1 MKNVRYKV
9 EGYKN
14 MANKNIKV
22 KEVITAFIKGVKN
35 FFPMPNLIFSL
46 GLSGAEMALYMY
58 LMYIEDR
65 EKHTCHP
72 SFKTIGKALK
82 MSKGTVKKYVDSL
95 VEKQMIGVEHTNI
108 VTKSGIKRNGTLLY
122 TILPIQNALD
132 YYNEQ
137 QAIIAQNQNENPT
150 GFYCRNKHRG
160 C

>member
-1 MKNVRYKV
+1 M
-9 EGYKN
+9 
-14 MANKNIKV
+14 
-22 KEVITAFIKGVKN
+22 ITIFIKGVKN

-82 MSKGTVKKYVDSL
+82 MSKTTVKKYVDSL
-95 VEKQMIGVEHTNI
+95 VEKRMIAVERTSITTESGV
-108 VTKSGIKRNGTLLY
+108 KRNGTLIY

-137 QAIIAQNQNENPT
+137 QAFIAQNRNKNLSD
-150 GFYCRNKHRG
+150 FYCRNKQRG

>member
-14 MANKNIKV
+14 KV
-22 KEVITAFIKGVKN
+22 SKKLECQEVIAVFIKGVKN

-46 GLSGAEMALYMY
+46 GLSGAEIALYMY

-82 MSKGTVKKYVDSL
+82 MSKTTVKKYVDSL
-95 VEKQMIGVEHTNI
+95 VEKQMISVEQTSI

-137 QAIIAQNQNENPT
+137 QAIIAQNQNKNPSD
-150 GFYCRNKHRG
+150 FYCRNKQRG

>member
-1 MKNVRYKV
+1 MI
-9 EGYKN
+9 
-14 MANKNIKV
+14 AI
-22 KEVITAFIKGVKN
+22 FIKGIKN

-65 EKHTCHP
+65 EKYTCHP

-82 MSKGTVKKYVDSL
+82 MSKTTVKKYVDSL
-95 VEKQMIGVEHTNI
+95 VEKQMITVEQTSIITELGV
-108 VTKSGIKRNGTLLY
+108 KRNGTLLY

-137 QAIIAQNQNENPT
+137 QAVITQNQNKNPSD
-150 GFYCRNKHRG
+150 FYCRNKQRG

>member
-1 MKNVRYKV
+1 M
-9 EGYKN
+9 
-14 MANKNIKV
+14 
-22 KEVITAFIKGVKN
+22 ITVFIKGIKN
-35 FFPMPNLIFSL
+35 FFPVPNLIFSL
-46 GLSGAEMALYMY
+46 GLSGAEMSLYMY
-58 LMYIEDR
+58 LMYLEDR

-82 MSKGTVKKYVDSL
+82 MSRGTVKKYVDLL
-95 VEKQMIGVEHTNI
+95 VEKQMISVEQTSI

-137 QAIIAQNQNENPT
+137 QAIIAQNQNEKRSD
-150 GFYCRNKHRG
+150 FYCRNKQRG

>member
-1 MKNVRYKV
+1 M
-9 EGYKN
+9 
-14 MANKNIKV
+14 
-22 KEVITAFIKGVKN
+22 ITLYIKGIKN

-82 MSKGTVKKYVDSL
+82 MSKTTVKKYVDSL
-95 VEKQMIGVEHTNI
+95 VEKQMITVEQTSIITESGV
-108 VTKSGIKRNGTLLY
+108 KRNGTLLY

-137 QAIIAQNQNENPT
+137 QTFIAQNRNKNLSD
-150 GFYCRNKHRG
+150 FYCRNKHRG

>member
-1 MKNVRYKV
+1 MF
-9 EGYKN
+9 
-14 MANKNIKV
+14 
-22 KEVITAFIKGVKN
+22 TALIKGIEN

-46 GLSGAEMALYMY
+46 GLNGSEMALYMY

-82 MSKGTVKKYVDSL
+82 MSKTTVKKYVDSL
-95 VEKQMIGVEHTNI
+95 VEKQMITVEQTSIITESGV
-108 VTKSGIKRNGTLLY
+108 KRNGTLLY

-137 QAIIAQNQNENPT
+137 QAIIARNQNKNPSD
-150 GFYCRNKHRG
+150 FYCRNKQRG

>member
-1 MKNVRYKV
+1 
-9 EGYKN
+9 
-14 MANKNIKV
+14 
-22 KEVITAFIKGVKN
+22 
-35 FFPMPNLIFSL
+35 MPNLIFSL

-82 MSKGTVKKYVDSL
+82 MSKTTVKKYVDSL
-95 VEKQMIGVEHTNI
+95 VEKRMIAVERTSITTESGV
-108 VTKSGIKRNGTLLY
+108 KRNGTLIY

-137 QAIIAQNQNENPT
+137 QAFIAQNRNKNLSD
-150 GFYCRNKHRG
+150 FYCRNKQRG

>member
-1 MKNVRYKV
+1 M
-9 EGYKN
+9 
-14 MANKNIKV
+14 
-22 KEVITAFIKGVKN
+22 ITVFIKGIKN
-35 FFPMPNLIFSL
+35 FFPVPNLIFSL
-46 GLSGAEMALYMY
+46 GLSSAEVSLYMY
-58 LMYIEDR
+58 LMYLEDR

-82 MSKGTVKKYVDSL
+82 MSRGTVKKYVDSL
-95 VEKQMIGVEHTNI
+95 VGKKMISVEQTSI

-137 QAIIAQNQNENPT
+137 QAIIAKNQNKNPSD
-150 GFYCRNKHRG
+150 FYCRNKQRS

>member
-1 MKNVRYKV
+1 M
-9 EGYKN
+9 
-14 MANKNIKV
+14 
-22 KEVITAFIKGVKN
+22 ITVFIKGIKN
-35 FFPMPNLIFSL
+35 FFPVPNLIFSL
-46 GLSGAEMALYMY
+46 GLSGAEMSLYMY
-58 LMYIEDR
+58 LMYLEDR

-82 MSKGTVKKYVDSL
+82 MSRGTVKKYVDSL
-95 VEKQMIGVEHTNI
+95 VEKQMVSVEQTSI

-137 QAIIAQNQNENPT
+137 QAIIALNQNKNRSD
-150 GFYCRNKHRG
+150 FYCRNKQRG

>member
-1 MKNVRYKV
+1 
-9 EGYKN
+9 
-14 MANKNIKV
+14 
-22 KEVITAFIKGVKN
+22 
-35 FFPMPNLIFSL
+35 MPNLIFSL

-65 EKHTCHP
+65 EKHTCNP

-82 MSKGTVKKYVDSL
+82 MSKTTVKKYVDSL
-95 VEKQMIGVEHTNI
+95 VEKQMITVEQTSIITESGV
-108 VTKSGIKRNGTLLY
+108 KRNGTLLY

-137 QAIIAQNQNENPT
+137 QAFIAQNRNKNPSD
-150 GFYCRNKHRG
+150 FYCRNKHRG

>member
-1 MKNVRYKV
+1 MIAV
-9 EGYKN
+9 
-14 MANKNIKV
+14 
-22 KEVITAFIKGVKN
+22 FIKGIKN
-35 FFPMPNLIFSL
+35 FFPMPNLIFNL

-82 MSKGTVKKYVDSL
+82 MSKTTVKKYVDSL
-95 VEKQMIGVEHTNI
+95 VEKRMIAVEQTSIITESGV
-108 VTKSGIKRNGTLLY
+108 KRNGTLRY

-137 QAIIAQNQNENPT
+137 QAFIAQNRNKNPSD
-150 GFYCRNKHRG
+150 FYCRNKQRG

>member
-1 MKNVRYKV
+1 M
-9 EGYKN
+9 
-14 MANKNIKV
+14 
-22 KEVITAFIKGVKN
+22 ITVFIKGIKN

-46 GLSGAEMALYMY
+46 GLSGAEMSLYMY

-65 EKHTCHP
+65 EKHTCNP

-82 MSKGTVKKYVDSL
+82 MSKTTVKKYVDSL
-95 VEKQMIGVEHTNI
+95 VEKQMITVEQTSI

-137 QAIIAQNQNENPT
+137 QAVIAQNQNKNRSD
-150 GFYCRNKHRG
+150 FYCRNKHRG

>member
-1 MKNVRYKV
+1 MIAV
-9 EGYKN
+9 
-14 MANKNIKV
+14 
-22 KEVITAFIKGVKN
+22 FIKGIKN

-46 GLSGAEMALYMY
+46 GLNGAEMALYMY

-82 MSKGTVKKYVDSL
+82 MSKTTVKKYVDSL
-95 VEKQMIGVEHTNI
+95 VDKQMITVEQTSIITESGV
-108 VTKSGIKRNGTLLY
+108 KRNGTLLY
-122 TILPIQNALD
+122 TILPIQYALD

-137 QAIIAQNQNENPT
+137 QGVFAQNQNKNT
-150 GFYCRNKHRG
+150 SDFYCRNKHRG